1 VHHAFFAPSVAAK
14 SCILQL
20 SRLILSNVSAHI
32 QEKRPATLTTYR
44 LSTRLGVYV
53 AKLQTVC
60 NCAYLVEL
68 HKKVSCLSLKK
79 EKKKKNATSV
89 VSNAHVTQDLGQFF
103 LVKNM

>member
-1 VHHAFFAPSVAAK
+1 
-14 SCILQL
+14 
-20 SRLILSNVSAHI
+20 LILSNVSAHI

-79 EKKKKNATSV
+79 KKKRYKRSFECPCNARTGAILPGKEYV
-89 VSNAHVTQDLGQFF
+89 AWLKD
-103 LVKNM
+103 